1 MAWISVVESEE
12 NTNNHTNIKSK
23 EDSETNSL
31 LRDLIKELQITNQY
45 LKNVDSNTKESVKE
59 MVWYEKRPDLVDV
72 FIRVSFVS
80 VGDIDAVKQEFQ
92 CEFYMHIRW
101 TEPHLAGKT
110 NSNEVDWENLWDPNI
125 YINDVV
131 SFDVHERSQRLVP
144 ADTYGMPPD
153 VVQYLHI
160 KGTFKEV
167 LEVNEFPYDYHD
179 LTLVLTSNWQVDKIN
194 LLEEPFRNDNIRT
207 WNFTARQEWDLQQH
221 VLVESTESIP
231 EEGSSPNI
239 FPLYKVQLHVMRQY
253 GFYLYNVAL
262 IMCLITALTFS
273 SFAVKVDSIG
283 DRIQITLTLLLTS
296 VAFKYYVQQFVPT
309 VSYLTLMDKY
319 ILSCMIFQFAM
330 AAIHNSVAGLITNA
344 KALIYFEWS
353 CFGLALTVFIVI
365 HIVFAIISLKYV
377 VKNKKRMRADKERYR
392 ATNPPLE
399 KISNSLKK
407 PMTISDIT

>member
-1 MAWISVVESEE
+1 MDWVDHYLAY
-12 NTNNHTNIKSK
+12 
-23 EDSETNSL
+23 DSPQMITVKDHKKDEPISL
-31 LRDLIKELQITNQY
+31 LRSIVIELEKTNQY
-45 LKNVDSNTKESVKE
+45 LKNVVLNTKQSSGKTFHREDRVESVS
-59 MVWYEKRPDLVDV
+59 V
-72 FIRVSFVS
+72 FISIS
-80 VGDIDAVKQEFQ
+80 VLSIGDIDAIKQDFQ
-92 CEFYMHIRW
+92 CEFYMQVRW
-101 TEPHLAGKT
+101 TEPLLFGRS
-110 NSNEVDWENLWDPNI
+110 NSDDVDWEDVWDPNI
-125 YINDVV
+125 HLIHAVG
-131 SFDVHERSQRLVP
+131 FDVLEKSNRLIP
-144 ADTYGMPPD
+144 SLDSKTPPD
-153 VVQYLHI
+153 IIQYFHI

-167 LEVNEFPYDYHD
+167 LEVNEFPYDYQD
-179 LTLVLTSNWQVDKIN
+179 LTLVLTSNWAVDQIN
-194 LLEEPFRNDNIRT
+194 LLKDPHKNDNIRT

-221 VLVESTESIP
+221 VLVESTENIP

-392 ATNPPLE
+392 ATNPPQE